1 MEHLMIVKQQ
11 VLVCE
16 LYNQLLFCHIVM
28 LLYITQ
34 TQLYNILVHIL
45 QYTHKQPN
53 CKKKFKKIKIATPMQ
68 NGLREKSSEI
78 QGGE

>member
-1 MEHLMIVKQQ
+1 
-11 VLVCE
+11 
-16 LYNQLLFCHIVM
+16 M